1 MTGCVLAN
9 KYILH
14 LGVPEHE
21 CVDTVT
27 GLSNKV
33 MSFEVVAGDDFKI
46 RPINVADREAAWPI
60 SPP

>member
-1 MTGCVLAN
+1 
-9 KYILH
+9 
-14 LGVPEHE
+14 
-21 CVDTVT
+21 
-27 GLSNKV
+27 